1 MGSLLTSLLKKKM
14 MIQEGEGGRG
24 RTLSEVKELVGE
36 SL

>member
-24 RTLSEVKELVGE
+24 RERKNFK
-36 SL
+36 

>member
-1 MGSLLTSLLKKKM
+1 MGSLLTSLLKKK